1 MILIKQERPGAGAQ
15 NHLPGH
21 SDLPDTQNPSTNR
34 RWMVIMS
41 SSDNSNPNL
50 PNKGTSD
57 NCAGPYFTSNGTIEI
72 SAALDLLKE
81 IYHNLHSLQKAV
93 AGLHEQVQD
102 FSAENCHDNAEVKRL
117 LLEFRRSKVWLSR
130 EAV

>member
-1 MILIKQERPGAGAQ
+1 
-15 NHLPGH
+15 
-21 SDLPDTQNPSTNR
+21 
-34 RWMVIMS
+34 MS

-57 NCAGPYFTSNGTIEI
+57 NCAWPYFTGNGTMEI

-93 AGLHEQVQD
+93 AGLREQVQD
-102 FSAENCHDNAEVKRL
+102 FSAEHCHDNAEVKRL